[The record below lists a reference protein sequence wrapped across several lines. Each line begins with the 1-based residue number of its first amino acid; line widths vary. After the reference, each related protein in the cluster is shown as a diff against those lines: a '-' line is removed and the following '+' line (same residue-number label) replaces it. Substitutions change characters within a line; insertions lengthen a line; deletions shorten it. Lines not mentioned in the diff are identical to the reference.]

1 MCKLP
6 IIFSSCYIDFNTIFI
21 RSIAAL
27 SEPVYQFFIGSYDIA
42 CWVFNRVLNPH
53 YFGAF
58 SAQIIIEQLRIN
70 SINFRW
76 VRAYLEAVRGLGKIK
91 ETKYVQTSINNIKQH
106 VLPSNKY
113 LMQIKYLLD
122 KQSRYL
128 IEFLSSPRK
137 SGSAMYF

>member
-1 MCKLP
+1 
-6 IIFSSCYIDFNTIFI
+6 
-21 RSIAAL
+21 
-27 SEPVYQFFIGSYDIA
+27 
-42 CWVFNRVLNPH
+42 VLNPH